1 MSSLMSDVMQNANAA
16 TVANGKTLVTVYVSG
31 GYDGLSFFPAYG
43 DPFYYTNRPTISI
56 PEADVLKISDSN
68 LFGFSP
74 HLGGFREIYEAG
86 DMSVFTAVDIDK
98 PTRSHFNN
106 QDLIFS
112 QLNDVARNG
121 WINEAF
127 KANNDLFLNGLK
139 AFSLESTTPH
149 LMRGAHPVSY
159 SNTTNIN
166 ATVAVTRRNAL
177 QYFYDQVKPLAD
189 LNGYIKTTYKSF
201 IDDANLLSMFNAT
214 NYAPSNGAV
223 YEAKFGFDVRLKTA
237 AYLIKNIKPNAI
249 HMNYGYGFDTHENQV
264 ANMQTG
270 LPSLSKNLLAF
281 YKDLGDQMKDV
292 CILVFSE
299 FGRTMLENGT
309 AGTDHGN
316 ANTWFAIGK
325 NLNRGIY
332 GNWAGLNPANL
343 SSGNFLK
350 RTINAGDVFS
360 EVLRSHLG
368 LTNLSNVF
376 SNYSYKNIGFIKS

>member
-1 MSSLMSDVMQNANAA
+1 
-16 TVANGKTLVTVYVSG
+16 
-31 GYDGLSFFPAYG
+31 
-43 DPFYYTNRPTISI
+43 
-56 PEADVLKISDSN
+56 
-68 LFGFSP
+68 
-74 HLGGFREIYEAG
+74 
-86 DMSVFTAVDIDK
+86 MSVFTAVDIDK
-98 PTRSHFNN
+98 QTRSHFSN
-106 QDLIFS
+106 QDLMFS

-139 AFSLESTTPH
+139 AFSMESTTPH

-189 LNGYIKTTYKSF
+189 INGYIKTTYKSF
-201 IDDANLLSMFNAT
+201 IDDANLLSTFNAA

-223 YEAKFGFDVRLKTA
+223 YEARFGFDVKLKTA
-237 AYLIKNIKPNAI
+237 AHLIKNIKPNAI
-249 HMNYGYGFDTHENQV
+249 HINYGYGFDTHENQV
-264 ANMQTG
+264 SNMQTG

-332 GNWAGLNPANL
+332 GNWAGLDPANL
-343 SSGNFLK
+343 SSRNFLR
-350 RTINAGDVFS
+350 RTINAADVFT

-376 SNYSYKNIGFIKS
+376 PNYSYKNIGFIKP